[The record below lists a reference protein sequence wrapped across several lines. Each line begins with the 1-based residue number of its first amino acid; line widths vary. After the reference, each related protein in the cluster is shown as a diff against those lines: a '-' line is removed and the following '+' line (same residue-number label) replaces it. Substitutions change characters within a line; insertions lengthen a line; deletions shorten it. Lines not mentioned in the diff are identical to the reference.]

1 MIDRLRSL
9 VLLFTL
15 LLVAGCGAAPLVEIQ
30 TAIATVGT
38 MQVSGQKAAEAAYL
52 AEQEACAPPPEG
64 DACVAKVRVDWKP
77 IKEASAALY
86 VAYNVALATYQAAQ
100 ASYLVTK
107 TFDVASVTNALAKLL
122 AAADAWRSAIT
133 THGGARTSPAPSP
146 ALPATR

>member
-1 MIDRLRSL
+1 ML
-9 VLLFTL
+9 VILFAL
-15 LLVAGCGAAPLVEIQ
+15 LLVTGCGAAPLVEIQ

-38 MQVSGQKAAEAAYL
+38 MQASGQKAAEAAYL

-64 DACVAKVRVDWKP
+64 DPCVVEVRVGWKP

-100 ASYLVTK
+100 ASYMVTK
-107 TFDVASVTNALAKLL
+107 TFDVVSVTNALAKLL
-122 AAADAWRSAIT
+122 AAADAWRFAIT
-133 THGGARTSPAPSP
+133 THGGAQPSPAPTL